1 MSKYNPLSARLAGH
15 AGPEWRASFSEIEEV
30 LGFALPKGARAGST
44 WWRNTGAQP
53 HQRAWMQAGWEAA
66 EVDHASGL
74 VIFRR
79 VSAHAPPAERPFR
92 PPAAPADEPQIL
104 KRLEPNRTWGVAL
117 MAASAAV
124 MVGVGALAIR
134 GLRRRR

>member
-1 MSKYNPLSARLAGH
+1 MSKYNPLSARLSGH

-30 LGFALPKGARAGST
+30 LGFALPKGARSGST

-74 VIFRR
+74 VIFRKR
-79 VSAHAPPAERPFR
+79 AAELPAPSARRPAPVLAEE
-92 PPAAPADEPQIL
+92 PPIL

-124 MVGVGALAIR
+124 VVGLGALALR
-134 GLRRRR
+134 NLRRRP